1 MNMMEKTGLTDMNK
15 NEAWEPREDYSLTL
29 MEIHFLFSEF
39 INNYSKKQLEEI
51 RTVRDIE
58 ELRGWLTNA
67 AIFGTRL

>member
-1 MNMMEKTGLTDMNK
+1 M
-15 NEAWEPREDYSLTL
+15 NEAWKPRKDYSLTL
-29 MEIHFLFSEF
+29 PEIHFLFSEF
-39 INNYSKKQLEEI
+39 LNNYNKKQLEEI